1 MNIQQII
8 KQHHLEL
15 LFQQGSFGIEK
26 ESQRVYADG
35 SIVTSPH
42 PKAFGNR
49 RFHPYIQTDFAESQL
64 ELVTPPMKK
73 LEDTLRWLSAIHE
86 VTLRTLPEDEFIFP
100 FSMPAGLPPEE
111 HIKVAQLDNQE
122 DVAYREHLVQSYGK
136 YKQMVS
142 GIHYNF
148 QIDPK
153 FIDALFHAQNETQSA
168 VDFQNDFYLKIA
180 KNFLR
185 YQWILLYLFSATPT
199 VEEKYFRGH
208 SPLKSHQYVRSLRSG
223 KYGYVND
230 PKIYVSYDS
239 LQEYVETLEHWVK
252 SGDLIAEKEF
262 YSSVRLRGAKKARD
276 LLEKG
281 IQYLEFR
288 LFDLNPFAP
297 YGMELADAKFI
308 HYFILLMAWLDDT
321 ADQEGIKLG
330 KTRLSEVAWEDPRQQ
345 SVYAV
350 EGELVLLEMLKMLE
364 QLNVSDEIKTIV
376 KDKLGQFADPSQTL
390 CAKVVSAIEQVGS
403 YQQLGVDIAQSNKAK
418 AFERFYALTAFD
430 NMELSTQALLFDAIQ
445 KGLKIEILDERDQF
459 ISLQFGDHL
468 EYVKNGNMTSHDSY
482 ISPLIMEN
490 KVVTKK
496 VLAKAGFNV
505 PQSIE
510 FTDVKSAVE
519 NFPLFENRAVVIK
532 PKSTNF
538 GLGISIF
545 QQGVTDRDDFAK
557 AVEIAFREDKEI
569 MVEDYLLG
577 TEYRFFVLG
586 DQTLAVLLRVPA
598 NVIGDGVHTVAEL
611 VAAKNDHPLRGD
623 GSRTPL
629 KKIALGDI
637 EQLQLKEQGLT
648 VNSIPAKEQ
657 LVQLRANS
665 NISTGGD
672 SIDMTDEMHASYKE
686 IAVGISKAM
695 GAAVCGVDLIIPD
708 LKQPAEPSLH
718 SWGVIE
724 ANFNPM
730 MMMHIFPFSGQSRR
744 LTMNVIKML
753 FPELP

>member
-1 MNIQQII
+1 
-8 KQHHLEL
+8 
-15 LFQQGSFGIEK
+15 
-26 ESQRVYADG
+26 
-35 SIVTSPH
+35 
-42 PKAFGNR
+42 
-49 RFHPYIQTDFAESQL
+49 
-64 ELVTPPMKK
+64 
-73 LEDTLRWLSAIHE
+73 
-86 VTLRTLPEDEFIFP
+86 
-100 FSMPAGLPPEE
+100 
-111 HIKVAQLDNQE
+111 
-122 DVAYREHLVQSYGK
+122 
-136 YKQMVS
+136 
-142 GIHYNF
+142 
-148 QIDPK
+148 
-153 FIDALFHAQNETQSA
+153 

-230 PKIYVSYDS
+230 PKIHVSYDS

-308 HYFILLMAWLDDT
+308 HYFILLMAWFDDT

-390 CAKVVSAIEQVGS
+390 CAKVVAAIEQVGS
-403 YQQLGVDIAQSNKAK
+403 YQQLGADIAQSNKAK

-569 MVEDYLLG
+569 MVEDYLQG
-577 TEYRFFVLG
+577 TEYRFFVLS

-629 KKIALGDI
+629 K
-637 EQLQLKEQGLT
+637 
-648 VNSIPAKEQ
+648 
-657 LVQLRANS
+657 
-665 NISTGGD
+665 
-672 SIDMTDEMHASYKE
+672 
-686 IAVGISKAM
+686 
-695 GAAVCGVDLIIPD
+695 
-708 LKQPAEPSLH
+708 
-718 SWGVIE
+718 
-724 ANFNPM
+724 
-730 MMMHIFPFSGQSRR
+730 
-744 LTMNVIKML
+744 
-753 FPELP
+753 

>member
-15 LFQQGSFGIEK
+15 LFQQGTFGIEK
-26 ESQRVYADG
+26 ESQRVHSDG
-35 SIVTSPH
+35 SIVTSSH

-86 VTLRTLPEDEFIFP
+86 VTLRTLPENEFIFP

-111 HIKVAQLDNQE
+111 HIKVAQLDNHE
-122 DVAYREHLVQSYGK
+122 DVAYREYLVQSYGK

-230 PKIYVSYDS
+230 PKIHVSYDS

-330 KTRLSEVAWEDPRQQ
+330 KTRFSEVAWEDPRQQ

-390 CAKVVSAIEQVGS
+390 CAKVVSEIEQVGS
-403 YQQLGVDIAQSNKAK
+403 YQQLGADIAQSNKAK
-418 AFERFYALTAFD
+418 AFERFYALSAFD

-445 KGLKIEILDERDQF
+445 KGLNIEILDERDQF

-496 VLAKAGFNV
+496 VLAKVGFNV

-611 VAAKNDHPLRGD
+611 VAAKNAHPLRGD

-648 VNSIPAKEQ
+648 VDSIPAKDQ

-708 LKQPAEPSLH
+708 LKQPAEPSLR

-744 LTMNVIKML
+744 LTMDVIKML